1 MIRRKRVSSEAKKD
15 KLRIK
20 AKALNNSGLSQ
31 VQHAAV
37 SAPYGCATNSAGQ
50 FSNSLLILLLL
61 LLLFTRMGLGG
72 ERIDEAALVVCVF
85 LLDVLALG
93 ARDDGLARY

>member
-31 VQHAAV
+31 VQHVAGSV
-37 SAPYGCATNSAGQ
+37 PYGCPINSAGQ

-61 LLLFTRMGLGG
+61 LLLLFTRMGLGG
-72 ERIDEAALVVCVF
+72 ERIDDEAVLV
-85 LLDVLALG
+85 A
-93 ARDDGLARY
+93 